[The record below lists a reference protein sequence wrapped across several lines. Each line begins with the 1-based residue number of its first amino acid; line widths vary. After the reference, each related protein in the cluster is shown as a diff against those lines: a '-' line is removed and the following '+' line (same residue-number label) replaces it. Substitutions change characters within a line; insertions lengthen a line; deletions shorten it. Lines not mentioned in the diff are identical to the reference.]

1 MIDAHLYLVLLRW
14 AYIYLALIH
23 MSESKINLKFNVSVP
38 LLKQKKFVFYALQFI
53 YFFTSLAERDDNN
66 GISTPSFKKSSF
78 HFYSLTLS
86 FNND

>member
-1 MIDAHLYLVLLRW
+1 
-14 AYIYLALIH
+14 
-23 MSESKINLKFNVSVP
+23 
-38 LLKQKKFVFYALQFI
+38 VFYALQFI